1 MGCGLHF
8 IPSLVGPT
16 KSRRLREARGKAFLG
31 FGWGG
36 GSTAYRE
43 RVAVKGVMYFP
54 RVHAYKVHVVD
65 SYSSLPTGVGWI
77 YFNKRSVR

>member
-1 MGCGLHF
+1 M
-8 IPSLVGPT
+8 
-16 KSRRLREARGKAFLG
+16 
-31 FGWGG
+31 G